1 MSLSVGE
8 ARFVSLVGP
17 SGSGKSSLLRAV
29 IGLQEP
35 LAGTVDA
42 ALARSEIGIL
52 FQDDALLPWKTARDN
67 VALGLR
73 FNGVERRRA
82 LDEADAW
89 LARLD
94 LTGFGDRFPRRLSGG
109 QRKRVALAQVLA
121 MKPRLIL
128 MDEPFASLDAIVRA
142 RVVKDVVALV
152 EQEGISVLL
161 VTHDLEEA
169 ISLSDEVYLLSQ
181 GPRAHH
187 PALFRADPA
196 TARPRAFPHASG
208 VRAALRAAVGR
219 PLPRGR
225 SAGGGGMTGDSR
237 YAWARQLAAFAI
249 LVGGWEAAGRAN
261 LLNPLYAPNPSR
273 IAAALAELFSD
284 GRIWPH
290 LEATFSAALGGLA
303 LGILVGALL
312 GVAAAGI
319 GFLAELLEPVMTVLN
334 AIPRVILAPLF
345 VIWLGIGLASK
356 IALAF
361 ILVAV
366 LIFFTVFTGI
376 RQVDRRLVERV
387 VTLGGGRWALLRHVY
402 LPSVAAWV
410 LGNLKVAVGF
420 AFTGACVGEFVA
432 ATHGLGYLLSFAQST
447 YNAAL
452 MFALILL
459 ILVVVLLTF
468 AIAGRLEKYL
478 LRWN

>member
-1 MSLSVGE
+1 
-8 ARFVSLVGP
+8 
-17 SGSGKSSLLRAV
+17 
-29 IGLQEP
+29 
-35 LAGTVDA
+35 
-42 ALARSEIGIL
+42 
-52 FQDDALLPWKTARDN
+52 
-67 VALGLR
+67 
-73 FNGVERRRA
+73 
-82 LDEADAW
+82 
-89 LARLD
+89 
-94 LTGFGDRFPRRLSGG
+94 
-109 QRKRVALAQVLA
+109 
-121 MKPRLIL
+121 
-128 MDEPFASLDAIVRA
+128 
-142 RVVKDVVALV
+142 
-152 EQEGISVLL
+152 
-161 VTHDLEEA
+161 
-169 ISLSDEVYLLSQ
+169 
-181 GPRAHH
+181 
-187 PALFRADPA
+187 
-196 TARPRAFPHASG
+196 
-208 VRAALRAAVGR
+208 R

-290 LEATFSAALGGLA
+290 LEATFSAALGGVA

-376 RQVDRRLVERV
+376 RQVD
-387 VTLGGGRWALLRHVY
+387 
-402 LPSVAAWV
+402 
-410 LGNLKVAVGF
+410 
-420 AFTGACVGEFVA
+420 
-432 ATHGLGYLLSFAQST
+432 
-447 YNAAL
+447 
-452 MFALILL
+452 
-459 ILVVVLLTF
+459 
-468 AIAGRLEKYL
+468 
-478 LRWN
+478 